1 MLKFLALRRTMGR
14 YHIYIYL
21 EKPQLQIFI
30 PADLIWE
37 LHAELFGHLVCV
49 KRISCSVLL
58 VEEVNLVLEVTKFIE
73 EFALFFN
80 FLKVLTYIS

>member
-1 MLKFLALRRTMGR
+1 MLNFLALRRTMGR

-58 VEEVNLVLEVTKFIE
+58 VEEVNLVLKETKLIQ
-73 EFALFFN
+73 EFALTFP
-80 FLKVLTYIS
+80 

>member
-1 MLKFLALRRTMGR
+1 MLNFLALQRTICR

-58 VEEVNLVLEVTKFIE
+58 VEEVNLVLEETKCIQK
-73 EFALFFN
+73 FALT
-80 FLKVLTYIS
+80 FL

>member
-1 MLKFLALRRTMGR
+1 MLNFLALRRTMGR

-37 LHAELFGHLVCV
+37 LHAELFGHLVRV

-58 VEEVNLVLEVTKFIE
+58 VEEVNLI
-73 EFALFFN
+73 
-80 FLKVLTYIS
+80 LKKTEYI

>member
-1 MLKFLALRRTMGR
+1 MQNEMLNLLALRRTMGR

-21 EKPQLQIFI
+21 EKPLLQIFI

-37 LHAELFGHLVCV
+37 LHAELFGHLVRV

-58 VEEVNLVLEVTKFIE
+58 VEEVNLVLEETKCIE
-73 EFALFFN
+73 VFTL
-80 FLKVLTYIS
+80 IS

>member
-1 MLKFLALRRTMGR
+1 MGR
-14 YHIYIYL
+14 YHIYINL

-37 LHAELFGHLVCV
+37 LHAELFGHLVRV

-58 VEEVNLVLEVTKFIE
+58 VEEVNLV
-73 EFALFFN
+73 
-80 FLKVLTYIS
+80 

>member
-1 MLKFLALRRTMGR
+1 MLNLLALRRTIGR

-30 PADLIWE
+30 PAADLIWE

-58 VEEVNLVLEVTKFIE
+58 VEEVNLVLEETKFIQK
-73 EFALFFN
+73 FALT
-80 FLKVLTYIS
+80 FL